1 MAMKP
6 IPVILDTDI
15 GDDIDDTWALAMLLK
30 SPELDPRLVVS
41 ATGDT
46 EQRARMIA
54 RMLEVAGRTD
64 IPVGVGKP
72 TATKCGPSRQASW
85 VADYPLR
92 RYPGR
97 VHADG
102 VQATIDAIMRSD
114 EPVTVISIGPV
125 SNIGAALEREPAIAE
140 KAHFVGMHG
149 SFGRHH
155 VTNMNN
161 RVIREGAIAEWNVVC
176 DIPACQRVF
185 AAPWRSMTI
194 TPLDTC
200 GLVMLEGSRYAR
212 LRDSQDPVVRAVIE
226 NYRLWSPRN
235 ADSDPETH
243 SSVLFDTV
251 AIYLAFTTDNLVV
264 REMRVSVDGDGYTVQ
279 DTAGRPVRVALDWG
293 DLDRFHSFLEARLN
307 RTA

>member
-1 MAMKP
+1 MPSRP

-30 SPELDPRLVVS
+30 SPELDPKLIVS

-46 EQRARMIA
+46 EFRARLAA
-54 RMLEVAGRTD
+54 RMLEVGARTD
-64 IPVGVGKP
+64 IAVGIGKP
-72 TATKCGPSRQASW
+72 TASRCGPSRQASW

-92 RYPGR
+92 RYRGR

-102 VQATIDAIMRSD
+102 VQAIVDAIMRSD
-114 EPVTVISIGPV
+114 APVTVISIGPTT
-125 SNIGAALEREPAIAE
+125 NIGAALEREPAIAQ

-149 SFGRHH
+149 SFHRHH

-161 RVIREGAIAEWNVVC
+161 RVIRDGAIAEWNVLC

-185 AAPWRSMTI
+185 AAPWKRMTI

-200 GLVMLEGSRYAR
+200 GLVMLEGDRYAQ
-212 LRDSQDPVVRAVIE
+212 LRDSSDPVMRAVME

-235 ADSDPETH
+235 ADNDSESH

-251 AIYLAFTTDNLVV
+251 AVYLAFTTENLRM
-264 REMRVSVDGDGYTVQ
+264 REMRTSVSADGFTVE
-279 DTAGRPVRVALDWG
+279 DPAGRPVQVALDWVM
-293 DLDRFHSFLEARLN
+293 LERFHGFLTDRLLG
-307 RTA
+307 